1 MTQQR
6 TGSTMAQALAAWSE
20 RGKKFRAPATPDA
33 GSEVTARVATAL
45 APQQPKAK
53 TEKPR

>member
-33 GSEVTARVATAL
+33 GSEVTARVTTAL

-53 TEKPR
+53 TAKPR